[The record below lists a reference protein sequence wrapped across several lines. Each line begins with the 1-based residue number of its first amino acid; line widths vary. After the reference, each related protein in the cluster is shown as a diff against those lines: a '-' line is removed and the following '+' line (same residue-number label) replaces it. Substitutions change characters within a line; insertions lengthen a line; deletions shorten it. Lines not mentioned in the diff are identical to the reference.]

1 MKKVVLYK
9 SDDLSLKSF
18 ETKYGRS
25 LIDKRYVLIER
36 PLMMSE
42 FAMTIAFADETG
54 DGFVLT
60 PTSVKKQMIK
70 FMNPNGDFVSRMGII
85 IEANDHTYTF
95 YYMQS

>member
-1 MKKVVLYK
+1 
-9 SDDLSLKSF
+9 
-18 ETKYGRS
+18 
-25 LIDKRYVLIER
+25 
-36 PLMMSE
+36 
-42 FAMTIAFADETG
+42 MTIAFADETG
-54 DGFVLT
+54 DVFVLT

>member
-1 MKKVVLYK
+1 MC
-9 SDDLSLKSF
+9 
-18 ETKYGRS
+18 GRS

-36 PLMMSE
+36 PLIMSE
-42 FAMTIAFADETG
+42 FDMTIAFADETG
-54 DGFVLT
+54 DGFLT